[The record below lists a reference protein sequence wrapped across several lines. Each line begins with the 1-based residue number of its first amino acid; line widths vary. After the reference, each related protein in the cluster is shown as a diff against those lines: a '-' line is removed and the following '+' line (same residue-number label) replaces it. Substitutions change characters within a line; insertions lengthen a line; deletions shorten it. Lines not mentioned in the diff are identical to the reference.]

1 MPLPEGSAP
10 PGCPPGLEYLT
21 QIDQILV
28 HQQIEIFECK
38 NHVCVS
44 VEHKHNILLHTSW
57 TYRMSELPYRRSF
70 ASVYNY
76 FIKTTHTVQQDTFEG
91 ENHHKFRGFVAVC
104 ESFLHKIFGHGIF
117 WHHKRPIHVSFSA
130 KFVFSTNSQ
139 KFSSSSFPL
148 HDILYSKSHT
158 RIYTGVSVLQVTSE
172 SVSYT
177 VIKLSYSKMQSSYCT
192 SWYMHTYTEW
202 CDNHASCSTRHCHV
216 NIEALTFSPIQWSDW
231 SDYDVLV
238 LSISAVMTGFETE
251 NKYRVCNTLGQ
262 QVYFASESKY
272 VVCSFCNW
280 VLQQPH
286 SYTQVFIAYCN
297 FQLGYERQDTVR
309 YGRCWE

>member
-1 MPLPEGSAP
+1 MPLPEGSTP

-28 HQQIEIFECK
+28 HQLIEIFECT

-44 VEHKHNILLHTSW
+44 VGHKHNILLHTSGM
-57 TYRMSELPYRRSF
+57 YRMSELPYGRSF

-76 FIKTTHTVQQDTFEG
+76 FIKITHTVQQDTFEG
-91 ENHHKFRGFVAVC
+91 ENHQKFRGFVTVC
-104 ESFLHKIFGHGIF
+104 ESFLHKIFNRGIF
-117 WHHKRPIHVSFSA
+117 WHHKRPIHI
-130 KFVFSTNSQ
+130 
-139 KFSSSSFPL
+139 SFPWN
-148 HDILYSKSHT
+148 LYFPPIHKRFLPQIFRYTIFCTPSHT
-158 RIYTGVSVLQVTSE
+158 QEFIQKVYQCYKSRQNLYHVL
-172 SVSYT
+172 
-177 VIKLSYSKMQSSYCT
+177 
-192 SWYMHTYTEW
+192 WYMHTYTEW

-280 VLQQPH
+280 VLQQPR
-286 SYTQVFIAYCN
+286 SYTRVFIAYCN
-297 FQLGYERQDTVR
+297 FQLGYERDKEHSQI
-309 YGRCWE
+309 W